1 MLFFCTLQ
9 NQSVAN
15 NDGEMRQ
22 KNRPVPRWLG
32 IVDPQCGQNINVGEK
47 RLAKHKSA
55 VQLQIPK

>member
-1 MLFFCTLQ
+1 MI
-9 NQSVAN
+9 
-15 NDGEMRQ
+15 GEMRQ

-55 VQLQIPK
+55 VQLQIPKYSPMQI